1 MSLAGLRPAARGRL
15 AGKVAIVTG
24 AGCVGPG
31 WGNGRATA
39 VLFAEE
45 GAEVFAVDKAPAAL
59 DETLQRAG
67 ALADNIA
74 PHACDATDNAAVAA
88 MVAACLARFGRIDVL
103 VNNIGGSAAGGPVE
117 LSEAAWDAQ
126 IDLNLKSAFLACKHV
141 LPIMAA
147 QKGGAIVNT
156 SSTSGLRWT
165 GAAQVAYAA
174 AKAGLIQFSRVVA
187 VEYAPHGI
195 RVNTVVPGQ
204 LHTPM
209 VETRLAGQRAG
220 GDVEALLKTR
230 LARIP
235 LGFMGDGRDT
245 AHASLFLASDEA
257 RFITGTEIV
266 VDGGMTA
273 RCD

>member
-1 MSLAGLRPAARGRL
+1 MSGRL
-15 AGKVAIVTG
+15 QGKVAIVTG
-24 AGCVGPG
+24 AGSVGSG

-39 VLFAEE
+39 VAFVEQ
-45 GAEVFAVDKAPAAL
+45 GANVFAVDRDRLAL
-59 DETLQRAG
+59 DETLARAG
-67 ALADNIA
+67 DLADRIT
-74 PHACDATDNAAVAA
+74 PYACDATRAGDVTA
-88 MVAACLARFGRIDVL
+88 MVAAGMARFGRIDVL
-103 VNNIGGSAAGGPVE
+103 VNNIGGSAPGGPVE

-126 IDLNLKSAFLACKHV
+126 IDLNLKSVFLTCKHV
-141 LPIMAA
+141 LPIMVA
-147 QKGGAIVNT
+147 QHGGTIVNT
-156 SSTSGLRWT
+156 ASTSGLRWT

-174 AKAGLIQFSRVVA
+174 AKAGVIQFSRVLA
-187 VEYAPHGI
+187 VQYGEHGI

-209 VETRLAGQRAG
+209 VEARLAGQRAG
-220 GDVEALLKTR
+220 GNVEALLKQR
-230 LARIP
+230 VARIP

-245 AHASLFLASDEA
+245 ANATLFLASDEA